1 MNFKFKLG
9 FIGFGNMA
17 TAILSGVLQSGIL
30 SNDEIAIYDRNEI
43 AVENAKKRNV
53 FIANSN
59 ADLVKSCEFVFF
71 AVKPQAF
78 DDVAKE
84 IGESFS
90 SDNKI
95 ISIIAGT
102 KISKFQKYFKNV
114 AIARAMPNT
123 PALIKCGMTGVDASM
138 LAKCDADFVLKLF
151 NCVGDVIEIAEE
163 QINDVIAIS
172 GSGPAYAYLFI
183 KGMVEKAL
191 KLGFDDKTA
200 KKLVLQTVIGS
211 AKMFENSTENIDVLI
226 DRVCS
231 RGGTTIEAVK
241 VFQNDGLIELID
253 KAIQACYD
261 RAVKLSEDKE

>member
-1 MNFKFKLG
+1 
-9 FIGFGNMA
+9 
-17 TAILSGVLQSGIL
+17 
-30 SNDEIAIYDRNEI
+30 
-43 AVENAKKRNV
+43 
-53 FIANSN
+53 
-59 ADLVKSCEFVFF
+59 
-71 AVKPQAF
+71 
-78 DDVAKE
+78 
-84 IGESFS
+84 
-90 SDNKI
+90 
-95 ISIIAGT
+95 
-102 KISKFQKYFKNV
+102 KNV

-123 PALIKCGMTGVDASM
+123 PALIKCGMTGVDASR
-138 LAKCDADFVLKLF
+138 LEKNDAEFVLKLF

-191 KLGFDDKTA
+191 KFGFDDKTA

-211 AKMFENSTENIDVLI
+211 AKMFENSTENIDILI

-261 RAVKLSEDKE
+261 RAVELSEDKE